1 VRRQRNHIDL
11 TILIAV
17 LILMVIGLAV
27 VYSASST
34 WAWERYGESGRLLES
49 HAVKVLAGF
58 LGIFVFMNID
68 YMRYKRFT
76 KWALLA
82 CALALV
88 VTLIFGGELKGAVRA
103 LTIGGFSMQPSE
115 FAKYALVFHLAVLLS
130 QKKEQLRDFK
140 TGFLP
145 LMIWI
150 GLVTLLVLLQP
161 NFSNGAMIAAVSMLL
176 VFIGGTRLSHLAWT
190 VGALV
195 PPLALYLFSAQYRI
209 ERIRSFFGGDGE
221 INYQLKQGILA
232 FGSGGIFGVGPGQS
246 RQRDFFL
253 PESYGDFVFSIIGE
267 EYGLIGTIV
276 VLLLFLLIALRGMKV
291 AKYALDDFG
300 RFLAMGITA
309 CITMYALVNA
319 GVTLGLLPTTGLPM
333 PFVSYGGSAMLVSSI
348 AIGVLLNIS
357 SHTDLHP
364 RLNGAPE
371 GVRPIEPSQP
381 AVGKVY

>member
-1 VRRQRNHIDL
+1 
-11 TILIAV
+11 
-17 LILMVIGLAV
+17 MVIGLAV